1 MSGKQQINVVIG
13 NREETLNDMYVEI
26 IRDDFPS
33 IDFTFSVATTAPDFI
48 AQASDSSTDL
58 ALFMPPGNIDAD
70 PARPDSTPEEE
81 AVHIIQAIKA
91 THPIPIIVVAASPVR
106 AETVLAAGADQ
117 FIYVP
122 AQPGQIESAVAA
134 CLKL

>member
-1 MSGKQQINVVIG
+1 MNGKQQINVAIG
-13 NREETLNDMYVEI
+13 NREEALNDMYTEI
-26 IRDDFPS
+26 IRHAYPA
-33 IDFTFSVATTAPDFI
+33 IDFSFTVATRVPDFI
-48 AQASDSSTDL
+48 EL
-58 ALFMPPGNIDAD
+58 ACDQGTNLAILMPPGNIDSD

>member
-1 MSGKQQINVVIG
+1 MSSRRQINVVIG
-13 NREETLNDMYVEI
+13 NREEALNDMYTEI
-26 IRDDFPS
+26 IRHAYPA
-33 IDFTFSVATTAPDFI
+33 IDFSFTVAKTAPDFI

-58 ALFMPPGNIDAD
+58 AILMPPGNIDSD

-106 AETVLAAGADQ
+106 AEAVLAAGAEQ

-122 AQPGQIESAVAA
+122 AQSADITSAVAA